1 MNNLFHL
8 RRCPLVM
15 VALVLLVCLTAVP
28 ALAAPMRVAILPFEV
43 NAENDLTYLQQG
55 IQDMLSSRLTWQ
67 DKVEVINKAE
77 VQSALD
83 TAGGFEGESRAL
95 LIGGKLRADYVLF
108 GSLTVFGDS
117 VSIDSRMVD
126 VSGQRQPLPFFVQ
139 TRSVGEVIP
148 QINQFATDINQTVFG
163 RAISRPAVAAAPQPG
178 AAPASPGQ
186 AASQPYDPR
195 MHPEK
200 LMQSGIQEDYQG
212 AVVGQGATP
221 NPAFVATGAGIG
233 AGRNVGGFWKSRSFK
248 ELITGIAV
256 ADVDSDDRNEL
267 VVVTEKQVT
276 LHEMQSGQLI
286 QTAEIT
292 KTRTSTYISV
302 DVADINGNGTPEI
315 YVTSLGPTRT
325 ILNSFVLEFSDGN
338 YKTLLDDQPWYYR
351 VVDPVIGPPL
361 LLGQLQ
367 RAAEESV
374 FKGEVYEMNWEG
386 GRLAPGVQV
395 IKGGKANVLGL
406 TVADITDAGDRSVVA
421 YTDWDRLRLYNG
433 VTGEMMWEDGDR
445 SGGNTAYFEL
455 PPIERGEP
463 NYQYF
468 PLRVRTTDINS
479 DGNPEI
485 LIARHDELAR
495 NMLKDFRSF
504 SKARIESL
512 AWDGLGLV
520 PVWKTRTFS
529 GRASDFTVGDF
540 DNDGGDEL
548 VIAVVTKEG
557 TIAFTSAKSSLIAF
571 DLNPQ

>member
-163 RAISRPAVAAAPQPG
+163 RAVSRPAVAAAPQPG

-386 GRLAPGVQV
+386 GQLAPGAQV

-421 YTDWDRLRLYNG
+421 YTDWD
-433 VTGEMMWEDGDR
+433 
-445 SGGNTAYFEL
+445 
-455 PPIERGEP
+455 
-463 NYQYF
+463 
-468 PLRVRTTDINS
+468 
-479 DGNPEI
+479 
-485 LIARHDELAR
+485 
-495 NMLKDFRSF
+495 
-504 SKARIESL
+504 
-512 AWDGLGLV
+512 
-520 PVWKTRTFS
+520 
-529 GRASDFTVGDF
+529 
-540 DNDGGDEL
+540 
-548 VIAVVTKEG
+548 
-557 TIAFTSAKSSLIAF
+557 
-571 DLNPQ
+571 